1 MFGILGTALSI
12 GSAIPSP
19 VVDIAVDEAK
29 NKAVEVGLKTLGVQK
44 GTKKK

>member
-29 NKAVEVGLKTLGVQK
+29 NKAVEVGLKTIGIQK

>member
-12 GSAIPSP
+12 GSAVPDS
-19 VVDIAVDEAK
+19 VVDSALDEAK
-29 NKAVEVGLKTLGVQK
+29 NKAIEVGLKTIGVQK

>member
-1 MFGILGTALSI
+1 MFGILGTALGI

-19 VVDIAVDEAK
+19 VVDTVVDEAK
-29 NKAVEVGLKTLGVQK
+29 NKAVDYGLKTIGVNV

>member
-12 GSAIPSP
+12 GSAVPSP
-19 VVDIAVDEAK
+19 VVDSALDEAK
-29 NKAVEVGLKTLGVQK
+29 NKAIEVGLKTLGVQK